1 MSDVI
6 ENQIVQMSFDNKEF
20 EKNISTSMKSLDEF
34 KKEMEF
40 SEEASNFK
48 DLERIS
54 ESVDFDKLNKA
65 VDGVADHFSLMGRIA
80 YKVVDDIATYFTNKI
95 ESMVASLKSVT
106 LDILDPKAGYKKYDD
121 YTHGV
126 KNILAA
132 LSDENL
138 ANLESQYGTAIDG
151 VESKLEELMAYTDET
166 SYNFTDMVSTIGKFL
181 GAGID
186 LDSAVADMQG
196 IANWAALS
204 GQNATIASQAMYQM
218 SQALGAGYV
227 KYQDWAQMANLKSM
241 GTTAAK
247 DVFIEAAKEV
257 GTITE
262 EEIKHAKELL
272 GGANATEAQIRNW
285 FFEAKQLNDEDARW
299 FTTEVLE
306 KGLQKFSSVSNEVIP
321 LVNELNDSSSLTVT
335 QFLRMGNEMKKTGA
349 KAEDMVDA
357 LTQKG
362 QIKLVGEDYDKVVAS
377 LEKLTSEEYKVGWA
391 ALKAAQ
397 EATTFTEAV
406 DATKD
411 AVGTQW
417 MKIFKDLIGNYEE
430 AAELWTD
437 LANNLYDTFA
447 APLYEAEITI
457 KEWANSTITVVD
469 DFGKEV
475 DITMR
480 KYMWQGLSNVFAAAG
495 NLFSELFAS
504 INNFSDKSL
513 GDRIVG
519 FFQGLTDALHSLADT
534 LNSVAESE
542 TVSAISKLFR
552 DLITLGS
559 TLFDI
564 FRKII
569 SAVWQGV
576 FGGDALDES
585 LSAGIFTIDSLI
597 VSLTRM
603 LQAFSGSKG
612 FAKVLKVVTTL
623 IQGAVAVLRV
633 FTTTLWLL
641 ADLIRGKLSI
651 ASVEVKNAFIGLWE
665 WIAKVFKFDATKGA
679 KGISGAFDIIGKAV
693 NKLAS
698 LVKEFFN
705 YWSDNFGFYIDH
717 IKKSESI
724 IGGVLFSIIDMVGT
738 FAADIIEAIAGIFG
752 IDASKFTN
760 KIYSFFNNVAAIA
773 QSAIESVGPML
784 EDAVYSVAWF
794 IFEGIPSAF
803 NSVIDSFKDGTAP
816 QKLKEALK
824 SIGSAIKDGVNDI
837 LDGIGKLI
845 GYDMDPFKSKIMDF
859 ISKFNAEIEKLKPGF
874 AEAWDKLGEVF
885 SKLVSAF
892 KILADGLFDIISKV
906 TGIEDFGP
914 EKFLDLVFW
923 ILQQLVGIFV
933 WLASTASGAI
943 VAAGPYIIAIADLIG
958 EGLSQI
964 WLAFKKL
971 IGVDNSDDA
980 TKALEN
986 VRKVL
991 KDVFIVLMLIEA
1003 YKFFTAVRYALTGFS
1018 DLTDQITGW
1027 SPKTLMASLTRLFKA
1042 IALLMLSFSILA
1054 NQDIEGVAMA
1064 AIAFAVVMKVLR
1076 KVFKQ
1081 LLTDI
1086 EVIAKHIKKTVIDEK
1101 GVKSGMASINTV
1113 VNIIAKTMLKIAVSL
1128 TIIAWASN
1136 KFGSGD
1142 MMTAIVGLG
1151 TMILVLSYGVK
1162 LILKATDKMSSNEK
1176 KLKQTRK
1183 IINKITTSLTVIA
1196 TAFGILVK
1204 AISMTIDSSKNGE
1217 MAVSGSMLLLLGAL
1231 VALVFG
1237 TSMIILVGRWSSA
1250 SELKSVAQNIWIAGI
1265 MLSAIALAISFAVK
1279 NLDATDMK
1287 GNWEKLK
1294 IAGVALAGIVVA
1306 IVVLAFVLSK
1316 ILNKNTVS
1324 NLNNVAQ
1331 ILAQSIASMMLIG
1344 MAIPFLAS
1352 SVGMIIGA
1360 AILIDILITKGG
1372 GFVKILESLGLAVAV
1387 FIAAAFVF
1395 RIISGVKIVS
1405 DPGQLMSAGLMLM
1418 ELSIAVL
1425 ALAGALSVLS
1435 GITIDDDMQTAIW
1448 TVLGIVG
1455 VLLLFSVAVSVLG
1468 ANLGAISS
1476 LALGLV
1482 EFAGA
1487 LYLIAGALAIF
1498 SLIDMESCMDQLTEF
1513 GKMLL
1518 TYLAIIGLIA
1528 LIVGAIPGA
1537 AKVIDA
1543 LGKAVLKFA
1552 LGLAILMAV
1561 VIALSVID
1569 TLVDDMIIALNNL
1582 QERLPELIEALTQV
1596 LVVLLNSLA
1605 ESLAMHAAELGE
1617 GLYNLLLALVG
1628 ICFELLKNLIGE
1640 EGIKWLTDFGE
1651 SVAEVFGAIGDG
1663 LVEFFEVLDRGW
1675 QRIVDFF
1682 KGIIDWICDFL
1693 GIASPSKVMADIGI
1707 NFILGLWD
1715 GIKDTAAAIW
1725 GFIKELFVGL
1735 WNGICEVF
1743 STVYDFFC
1751 DVVTSI
1757 WDGISDTVKTVRD
1770 WISNKIQTIW
1780 NVIKAPFTAAFQLGK
1795 DIIYGLW
1802 DGINDVVDWIVDK
1815 IKGFCSKALGAIKDF
1830 FGISSPS
1837 KVMAQM
1843 GDYLMLG
1850 FGKGIEDNQ
1859 GVAIDAC
1866 EDASENMLEEMRD
1879 VLGIHS
1885 ASTETKGMGL
1895 NLIQGFTNGVN
1906 AGEGGLLDTIKG
1918 VGGDVLSTFSSSLG
1932 GGNALG
1938 MITSLLTGNYDV
1950 SSMFDTSAIEMPD
1963 MNVDNFQIDGY
1974 TYSGQAFDPSTMG
1987 LSSVYDMDIGAN
1999 YNGAGLNIPAT
2010 YTPTV
2015 TDAQIDQISS
2025 SYEDN
2030 SKDIVNKLD
2039 EIEKRLTE
2047 QAEIMS
2053 KYQMVLD
2060 TGVLVGELATP
2071 IDRAIGNR
2079 ARLANGRGI

>member
-20 EKNISTSMKSLDEF
+20 EKNISTSMKSLDDF
-34 KKEMEF
+34 KKELEF

-48 DLERIS
+48 ELEKVS

-65 VDGVADHFSLMGRIA
+65 VDNVGNHFTLLGRIG
-80 YKVVDDIATYFTNKI
+80 YKVVDDLATYFTSKI
-95 ESMVASLKSVT
+95 ESMVNSLKSVT
-106 LDILDPKAGYKKYDD
+106 IDILDPKAGYAKYDE

-132 LSDENL
+132 LTDDNL
-138 ANLESQYGTAIDG
+138 AKLESQYGTAIDG

-166 SYNFTDMVSTIGKFL
+166 SYNFTDMVATIGKFL

-204 GQNATIASQAMYQM
+204 GQNATTASQAMYQM

-227 KYQDWAQMANLKSM
+227 KYQDWTQMANLKSM

-262 EEIKHAKELL
+262 EEIKHARELL

-285 FFEAKQLNDEDARW
+285 FFEAKQLNDENARW
-299 FTTEVLE
+299 LTTEVLE

-321 LVNELNDSSSLTVT
+321 LVNDLNDGSSLTVT
-335 QFLRMGNEMKKTGA
+335 QFLRMGNQMKKTGA
-349 KAEDMVDA
+349 SAKEMVDA
-357 LTQKG
+357 LTAKG
-362 QIKLVGEDYDKVVAS
+362 SIRLVGEDYDRVVAS
-377 LEKLTSEEYKVGWA
+377 LEKLTSEEYKVGWN

-397 EATTFTEAV
+397 EATTFTEAI

-447 APLYEAEITI
+447 APLYEAEITL
-457 KEWANSTITVVD
+457 KDWANSSVSVID
-469 DFGKEV
+469 EFGNEV
-475 DITMR
+475 EITMR
-480 KYMWQGLSNVFAAAG
+480 KYMWQGLSNVFAASG
-495 NLFSELFAS
+495 NLFSSLFAS

-519 FFQGLTDALHSLADT
+519 FFQRLTDALHGLADV
-534 LNSVAESE
+534 LNSVADSE

-552 DLITLGS
+552 DLITLGA

-569 SAVWQGV
+569 SAIWQGV
-576 FGGDALDES
+576 FGGDALDET
-585 LSAGIFTIDSLI
+585 LSAGIFTIDSL
-597 VSLTRM
+597 VVGLTH
-603 LQAFSGSKG
+603 LLDKFNNSKG
-612 FAKVLKVVTTL
+612 FAKTLSVVKTL
-623 IQGAVAVLRV
+623 IQGVVSVLRV
-633 FTTTLWLL
+633 FMTTLWLL
-641 ADLIRGKLSI
+641 ADLIRGKFSI

-665 WIAKVFKFDATKGA
+665 WIAKLFKFDATKGA
-679 KGISGAFDIIGKAV
+679 KKISSAFDIIGKGV
-693 NKLAS
+693 NKLTS
-698 LVKEFFN
+698 LVKEFFT
-705 YWSDNFGFYIDH
+705 YWADNFGFYIDH

-724 IGGVLFSIIDMVGT
+724 IGGILFSIIDMVGT
-738 FAADIIEAIAGIFG
+738 FAADVIDAIAGIFG
-752 IDASKFTN
+752 IDATDFTD
-760 KIYSFFNNVAAIA
+760 KIYGFFNKAGSIA
-773 QSAIESVGPML
+773 QKAIESIGPSL
-784 EDAVYSVAWF
+784 EEAVYGVSWF
-794 IFEGIPSAF
+794 VFEGIPNAF
-803 NSVIDSFKDGTAP
+803 TAVIDSFKDGTAP

-824 SIGSAIKDGVNDI
+824 SISSAIKDGVNDI

-859 ISKFNAEIEKLKPGF
+859 ISRFTAEIEKLKPGF
-874 AEAWDKLGEVF
+874 ADAWDMLAEVF
-885 SKLVSAF
+885 GKLVNAF
-892 KILADGLFDIISKV
+892 KILAEGLFDIISKV

-933 WLASTASGAI
+933 WLVSTASGAI
-943 VAAGPYIIAIADLIG
+943 VAAGPYILAIADLIG

-964 WLAFKKL
+964 WLAFRKL
-971 IGVDNSDDA
+971 IGIDNSDDA
-980 TKALEN
+980 TRALDN
-986 VRKVL
+986 IKKVL
-991 KDVFIVLMLIEA
+991 KDIFIVIMLLEA
-1003 YKFFTAVRYALTGFS
+1003 YKFFKSVRYALTGFS

-1027 SPKTLMASLTRLFKA
+1027 SPKSLMASLTRLFKA
-1042 IALLMLSFSILA
+1042 IAFLMLSFSILA
-1054 NQDIEGVAMA
+1054 NQDIQGVAMA
-1064 AIAFAVVMKVLR
+1064 AIAFAVVMKILS

-1086 EVIAKHIKKTVIDEK
+1086 EVIAKHIKKKVIDVK
-1101 GVKSGMASINTV
+1101 GVEAGMASITSV
-1113 VNIIAKTMLKIAVSL
+1113 VNIIAKMLLKIAVSL
-1128 TIIAWASN
+1128 TIIAWASD
-1136 KFGSGD
+1136 KFGSD
-1142 MMTAIVGLG
+1142 NMLTAILGLA
-1151 TMILVLSYGVK
+1151 TMILVLSKGVQI
-1162 LILKATDKMSSNEK
+1162 ILKATDKMSSNDK

-1196 TAFGILVK
+1196 SAFGVLVK
-1204 AISMTIDSSKNGE
+1204 VIDMTMNNSNNGE
-1217 MAVSGSMLLLLGAL
+1217 MAVSAAMLMLLGAL
-1231 VALVFG
+1231 VALVLG
-1237 TSMIILVGRWSSA
+1237 TSMVILVGRWSSA
-1250 SELKSVAQNIWIAGI
+1250 NELKSVAQNIWVAGV
-1265 MLSAIALAISFAVK
+1265 MLSLIAVAISFAVK
-1279 NLDATDMK
+1279 NLDSSDMK
-1287 GNWEKLK
+1287 GNWDKLK
-1294 IAGVALAGIVVA
+1294 VAAVALAGIVGA

-1331 ILAQSIASMMLIG
+1331 ILAQSVGSMLLIG
-1344 MAIPFLAS
+1344 MAIPFLAA
-1352 SVGMIIGA
+1352 SVGLIIA
-1360 AILIDILITKGG
+1360 AAMLIDFFITFGG
-1372 GFVKILESLGLAVAV
+1372 GIGKILESLALAVAIY
-1387 FIAAAFVF
+1387 FASALVF
-1395 RIISGVKIVS
+1395 RMIAGVKIVA
-1405 DPGQLMSAGLMLM
+1405 DPAQLMSAGLMLM
-1418 ELSIAVL
+1418 ELSLAVL
-1425 ALAGALSVLS
+1425 ALAGALAILS
-1435 GITIDDDMQTAIW
+1435 GITIDDDMKGAIQ
-1448 TVLGIVG
+1448 TVLLLVG

-1498 SLIDMESCMDQLTEF
+1498 SLLDMTSAMDNITEF

-1518 TYLAIIGLIA
+1518 LYLGIIGLIA

-1537 AKVIDA
+1537 ADVIDA
-1543 LGKAVLKFA
+1543 LGKAVLRFA

-1561 VIALSVID
+1561 IIALSVID
-1569 TLVDDMIIALNNL
+1569 TLVDDMINALNNL
-1582 QERLPELIEALTQV
+1582 QERLPELVETLVQV

-1605 ESLAMHAAELGE
+1605 DSLLTHAEEIGE
-1617 GLYNLLLALVG
+1617 GLYKLLLAIVG
-1628 ICFELLKNLIGE
+1628 IVFTLFSKIYEEALLPVLESIGKWFSDLWSNICSALATAW
-1640 EGIKWLTDFGE
+1640 EG
-1651 SVAEVFGAIGDG
+1651 
-1663 LVEFFEVLDRGW
+1663 
-1675 QRIVDFF
+1675 IVDFF
-1682 KGIIDWICDFL
+1682 TGLYYFFVNLWDEIIGIFKDVYEFFAGIINTIWDAIS
-1693 GIASPSKVMADIGI
+1693 GTASD
-1707 NFILGLWD
+1707 LWQ
-1715 GIKDTAAAIW
+1715 GVI
-1725 GFIKELFVGL
+1725 ELFIDM
-1735 WNGICEVF
+1735 WEGICGVF
-1743 STVYDFFC
+1743 SFVYDFFC
-1751 DVVTSI
+1751 DVITSI
-1757 WDGISDTVKTVRD
+1757 WEGIKDTVKTVRT
-1770 WISNKIQTIW
+1770 WISNKIETIW
-1780 NVIKAPFTAAFQLGK
+1780 NAIKAPFTAAFDLGK
-1795 DIIYGLW
+1795 DIVTGLW
-1802 DGINDVVDWIVDK
+1802 NGINDMVEWIVEK
-1815 IKGFCSKALGAIKDF
+1815 IKSFCKNALDAIKAF

-1837 KVMAQM
+1837 KVMAEM
-1843 GDYLMLG
+1843 GGYLMEG
-1850 FGKGIEDNQ
+1850 FGEGVEDNQ

-1866 EDASENMLEEMRD
+1866 EEASTNMLEEMQD

-1885 ASTETKGMGL
+1885 ASTKTKGMGL
-1895 NLIQGFTNGVN
+1895 NLMQGFTDGVN
-1906 AGEGGLLDTIKG
+1906 AGEGGLLNTVKS
-1918 VGGDVLSTFSSSLG
+1918 VGGDILSTFASSVG
-1932 GGNALG
+1932 GSGTLG
-1938 MITSLLTGNYDV
+1938 MITGLLSGSYDV
-1950 SSMFDTSAIEMPD
+1950 SSMIDTSSIQMPEMD
-1963 MNVDNFQIDGY
+1963 VANFNIDGY
-1974 TYSGQAFDPSTMG
+1974 TYNGQAFDPNSIG
-1987 LSSVYDMDIGAN
+1987 LSSVYDMDLAAS